1 MYDVL
6 RADRC
11 ISVHSL
17 EARVPFGDLDFVS
30 YCMAIDPEKKM
41 LVQYDMEHMELPS
54 VYNCESAVPVLI
66 WNSEYRI
73 DLGEMFDT
81 IAFLWEAT

>member
-1 MYDVL
+1 
-6 RADRC
+6 
-11 ISVHSL
+11 
-17 EARVPFGDLDFVS
+17 
-30 YCMAIDPEKKM
+30 M